1 MNPFPGAPMRLQD
14 FDFPLPEAL
23 IAQTPLPDRDGS
35 RLMVVHRATG
45 TVACRTFPDVAEHF
59 GPGDLLVLNE
69 SKVIPARLIARKES
83 GGAVEIL
90 LLRRISGSVDPCEWE
105 VLLRPGKR
113 VREGTRL
120 YFTGRPRAEV
130 ISRVS
135 PKCWVLRFDTGEP
148 FERFLD
154 REGQAPLPPYIR
166 RTGKEGLR
174 GLDLERYQTVY
185 ARVAG
190 SVAAPTAGLHFTER
204 TLGEIGRRGAET
216 ARITLHVGLGTFQP
230 VETETVEEH
239 RMEPESFEMTEE
251 TLERLREARRVT
263 AVGTTSTRVIET
275 VFRDPGGPRSLR
287 GSTGLYIYP
296 GFPFRRVDRLLTNF
310 HLPRSSLFLLVCA
323 FAGRELMLRAY
334 GRAVE
339 EGFRFYS
346 YGDAMLIL

>member
-1 MNPFPGAPMRLQD
+1 MRLQD
-14 FDFPLPEAL
+14 FDFHLPEAL

-35 RLMVVHRATG
+35 RLMVVHRATE
-45 TVACRTFPDVAEHF
+45 TIACRTFPDVAAYF

-69 SKVIPARLIARKES
+69 SKVIPARLAARKES
-83 GGAVEIL
+83 GGTVEIL
-90 LLRRISGSVDPCEWE
+90 LLRKISGPTAPCDWE

-120 YFTGRPRAEV
+120 DFTGDSRAVV

-135 PKCWVLRFDTGEP
+135 PKRWILRFDTGEP
-148 FERFLD
+148 FESFLQ

-166 RTGKEGLR
+166 RTGKEGLH

-185 ARVAG
+185 ARVPG

-204 TLGEIGRRGAET
+204 IFRELGERGADME
-216 ARITLHVGLGTFQP
+216 RITLHVGLGTFQP

-239 RMEPESFEMTEE
+239 RVDPESFEMTET
-251 TLERLREARRVT
+251 TLERLRKARRVT

-275 VFRDPGGPRSLR
+275 VFRDPGEPPSLH
-287 GSTGLYIYP
+287 GSTDLFIYP
-296 GFPFRRVDRLLTNF
+296 GFRFRRVDRLLTNF

-334 GRAVE
+334 GRAIE

>member
-1 MNPFPGAPMRLQD
+1 MKLKD

-35 RLMVVHRATG
+35 RLMVVDRATEAI
-45 TVACRTFPDVAEHF
+45 TCRTFPDVAGYF
-59 GPGDLLVLNE
+59 GPDDLLVLNE
-69 SKVIPARLIARKES
+69 SKVIPARLAARKES

-90 LLRRISGSVDPCEWE
+90 LLRKISGPSAPCEWE
-105 VLLRPGKR
+105 VLLRPAKR
-113 VREGTRL
+113 VREGATL
-120 YFTGRPRAEV
+120 FFAGGSRADV

-135 PKCWVLRFDTGEP
+135 PKQWVLRFDTGEP
-148 FERFLD
+148 FESFLR

-174 GLDLERYQTVY
+174 GFDLERYQTVY
-185 ARVAG
+185 ARVPG

-204 TLGEIGRRGAET
+204 TFREIGERGADT
-216 ARITLHVGLGTFQP
+216 VRITLHVGLGTFQP

-239 RMEPESFEMTEE
+239 RVEPESFEITEAA
-251 TLERLREARRVT
+251 LERIRTARRVT

-275 VFRDPGGPRSLR
+275 VFRDPAAAPPLCGA
-287 GSTGLYIYP
+287 TGLFIYP
-296 GFPFRRVDRLLTNF
+296 GFRFRRVDRLLTNF